1 MVKRQWLSRV
11 SLLLFTL
18 VVALAPLSLWAQ
30 TATLKG
36 TVTDAESKE
45 KLPGASVVVTSPGL
59 APTGAAADASGNFEV
74 PNLPAGSYT
83 ITVSFIG
90 YERKVLT
97 NVTLAAGET
106 KTVDI
111 AVEPSGISLN
121 PVVISAS
128 RRQEKAL
135 EAPAAVS
142 VVEATQLRGRPAT
155 TPTDYLRGLP
165 AVDVSTNGIAQ
176 SNVVVRGFNNI
187 FSTSL
192 LSLVDNRY
200 ANVPSLRLNAYNFI
214 PTTTEDIARIEVVS
228 GPGSALYGPNS
239 AGGVMH
245 IITRSPFESQGTTI
259 SIGGGGR
266 DFFNFSQRTPQGGH
280 NIYMTSLRHAGV
292 LGANIGYKISG
303 QYYQGED
310 WHNFDPA
317 EPATITPYRQT
328 TQGNQP
334 VSGPIKNTRDFNVEK
349 LAGEARLDFRLSND
363 ASLILSGGYNRA
375 SNLEL
380 TGIGAGQAKDWTYT
394 YAQARFLYK
403 DLFVQGFMNRSN
415 AGDTYLL
422 RDGALIVD
430 NSKLFVGQIQHGVA
444 LGSRQRFTYG
454 ADGILTRPDTDNT
467 INGRNETDDNINEVG
482 AYLQSETK
490 VSEQF
495 DLLLAARVDDHNRI
509 KDPVFSPRAAL
520 VFKPNQSHNL
530 RATYN
535 RAFSTPSSLNLFL
548 DISAGQDIFRFRQL
562 GLQSAFP
569 FDITTGARTQ
579 GVPASGFNFSR
590 SANGLPQFRSP
601 FAPAAA
607 AVGLNLTKSDYINL
621 NDPLFTNVMWGVGRN
636 VVLSQLVPQLSSLLA
651 AQGLPPATIQ
661 AITQQFVGIVPQQVS
676 GVNNVMRTINPTTGQ
691 ATLTT
696 DVTNVGQIKETTTQ
710 TFELGYKGIIN
721 KKLVLGVDV
730 YHSRIKDFV
739 GPLNNETPNVFLDPT
754 TLGASLGQ
762 QFGVALSNPANAQLA
777 AILLALDNPAL
788 PYGGNGNNTP
798 VDELARIFASGAA
811 QLPYGT
817 VSPQE
822 AFDPTAILLTYRNFG
837 NISLNGMDVNLTY
850 YASPRWVLSGNYSFV
865 TKNGFNIFKKP
876 NRVIYRNLD
885 GVTDIA
891 LNAPG
896 NKIMASMQYR
906 SPQHGYDVELR
917 GRYVEGFP
925 MDSGVFVGEVQTYLV
940 FDANFGYDLPFAAGT
955 RWSVNVQNMF
965 DIEHKE
971 FIGAPTLGRLIL
983 SRLTYTF

>member
-45 KLPGASVVVTSPGL
+45 KLPGASVAVTSTGL

-74 PNLPAGSYT
+74 PNLPAGTYT

-142 VVEATQLRGRPAT
+142 VLEATQIRGRAT
-155 TPTDYLRGLP
+155 TSPTDYLRGLP
-165 AVDVSTNGIAQ
+165 AVDISSNGISQ
-176 SNVVVRGFNNI
+176 SNVTVRGFNNI
-187 FSTSL
+187 FSGSL

-214 PTTTEDIARIEVVS
+214 PTTSEDISRIEVVS

-239 AGGVMH
+239 ASGVMH
-245 IITRSPFESQGTTI
+245 IITRSPFESQGTTL

-266 DFFNFSQRTPQGGH
+266 DFVNLSQREPQGGR
-280 NIYMTSLRHAGV
+280 NIYLTALRHAGL
-292 LGANIGYKISG
+292 LGHNVGYKISA
-303 QYYQGED
+303 QYYKGHD
-310 WHNFDPA
+310 WESSDPA
-317 EPATITPYRQT
+317 EPDSIQLYRQT
-328 TQGNQP
+328 TTGNVP
-334 VSGPIKNTRDFNVEK
+334 VGEKRLNSRDFDVEK
-349 LAGEARLDFRLSND
+349 IAAEGRMDFRLNNEST
-363 ASLILSGGYNRA
+363 LILSGGFNRA
-375 SNLEL
+375 SNIEY
-380 TGIGAGQAKDWTYT
+380 TGIGAGQAVDWTYS

-403 DLFVQGFMNRSN
+403 NLFVQGFVNQSN

-430 NSKLFVGQIQHGVA
+430 NSKLYVGQVQHSMMFGQ
-444 LGSRQRFTYG
+444 RQRFTYG
-454 ADGILTRPDTDNT
+454 VDALLTRPDTDNT
-467 INGRNETDDNINEVG
+467 INGRNENDDSSNEFG
-482 AYLQSETK
+482 AYVQSETQLSSK
-490 VSEQF
+490 L

-520 VFKPNQSHNL
+520 VFKPSTSHNF

-548 DISAGQDIFRFRQL
+548 DISAGQDIFGFRRL

-569 FDITTGARTQ
+569 FDITTDARTQ
-579 GVPASGFNFSR
+579 GVPKSGFNFSR

-601 FAPAAA
+601 FAPAA
-607 AVGLNLTKSDYINL
+607 GLSASTYINL
-621 NDPLFTNVMWGVGRN
+621 NDPAFTNVMWTVGKN
-636 VVLSQLVPQLSSLLA
+636 TVLSQLVPQFQQLLA
-651 AQGLPPATIQ
+651 SQGVPAPAIQ
-661 AITQQFVGIVPQQVS
+661 ALTQQFVGIVPAQV
-676 GVNNVMRTINPTTGQ
+676 NAQNIMRTINPTTRQ
-691 ATLTT
+691 ST
-696 DVTNVGQIKETTTQ
+696 VVQNVVNISQIKETTTQ
-710 TFELGYKGIIN
+710 SFELGYKGIIN
-721 KKLVLGVDV
+721 EKLVVGFDV
-730 YHSRIKDFV
+730 YHTRIKDFV
-739 GPLNNETPNVFLDPT
+739 GPLKNETPNVFLDPA

-762 QFGVALSNPANAQLA
+762 QFGVALSNPNNAQLA
-777 AILLALDNPAL
+777 AILLALDSPAL
-788 PYGGNGNNTP
+788 PYGGNGNGTP
-798 VDELARIFASGAA
+798 VDELATIFASGAA

-817 VSPQE
+817 VTPQE
-822 AFDPTAILLTYRNFG
+822 AYDPTAIILTYRNFG
-837 NISLNGMDVNLTY
+837 DISLNGMDMNLTY
-850 YASPRWVLSGNYSFV
+850 YASPKWVFAGNYSFV
-865 TKNGFNIFKKP
+865 TKNGFNLFKKP
-876 NRVIYRNLD
+876 NRVVYRNLD
-885 GVTDIA
+885 GVADIA

-896 NKIMASMQYR
+896 NKATLSIQYR
-906 SPQHGYDVELR
+906 APKRGYDVELR

-925 MDSGVFVGEVQTYLV
+925 MDSGAFVGEVQTYSV
-940 FDANFGYDLPFAAGT
+940 FDFNFGYDLPFAAGT
-955 RWSVNVQNMF
+955 RWSVNVQNIL
-965 DIEHKE
+965 DKEHKE
-971 FIGAPTLGRLIL
+971 FVGAPVLGRLIL

>member
-45 KLPGASVVVTSPGL
+45 KLPGASVAVTSPGL
-59 APTGAAADASGNFEV
+59 VPTGAAADASGNFEV
-74 PNLPAGSYT
+74 PNLPAGTYT

-142 VVEATQLRGRPAT
+142 VLEATQIRGRAT
-155 TPTDYLRGLP
+155 TSPTDYLRGLP
-165 AVDVSTNGIAQ
+165 AVDISSNGISQ
-176 SNVVVRGFNNI
+176 SNVTVRGFNNI
-187 FSTSL
+187 FSGSL

-214 PTTTEDIARIEVVS
+214 PTTSEDISRIEVVS

-239 AGGVMH
+239 ASGVMH
-245 IITRSPFESQGTTI
+245 IITRSPFESQGTTL

-266 DFFNFSQRTPQGGH
+266 DFVNLSQREPQGGR
-280 NIYMTSLRHAGV
+280 NIYLTALRHAGL
-292 LGANIGYKISG
+292 LGQNVGYKISA
-303 QYYQGED
+303 QYYKGRD
-310 WHNFDPA
+310 WESYDRA
-317 EPATITPYRQT
+317 EPDSIQLYRQT
-328 TQGNQP
+328 TTGNVP
-334 VSGPIKNTRDFNVEK
+334 VGEKRLNSRDFDVEK
-349 LAGEARLDFRLSND
+349 IGAEGRMDFRLNSE
-363 ASLILSGGYNRA
+363 STLILSGGFNRA
-375 SNLEL
+375 SNIEF
-380 TGIGAGQAKDWTYT
+380 TGIGAGQAVDWTYT

-403 DLFVQGFMNRSN
+403 NLFVQGFMNRSD

-430 NSKLFVGQIQHGVA
+430 NSKLYVGQIQHSMMFGP
-444 LGSRQRFTYG
+444 RQRFTYG
-454 ADGILTRPDTDNT
+454 MDALLTRPDTDNT
-467 INGRNETDDNINEVG
+467 INGRHEDDDNIDEFG
-482 AYLQSETK
+482 AYLQSETQLSSK
-490 VSEQF
+490 L
-495 DLLLAARVDDHNRI
+495 DLLLAARVDDHNRV

-520 VFKPNQSHNL
+520 VFKPTPSHNL

-548 DISAGQDIFRFRQL
+548 DISAGQDIFGL
-562 GLQSAFP
+562 GRLLNPVLGFSP
-569 FDITTGARTQ
+569 STNARTQ
-579 GVPASGFNFSR
+579 GVPATGFNFRR
-590 SANGLPQFRSP
+590 STNGLPQFRSP
-601 FAPAAA
+601 FAPVIGLSNSTYLDLNINNLVLMNTIWNIGRTGVLTNVRDTLTRRGFPADQVNAIVGLFD
-607 AVGLNLTKSDYINL
+607 AVGPRQIS
-621 NDPLFTNVMWGVGRN
+621 GVG
-636 VVLSQLVPQLSSLLA
+636 
-651 AQGLPPATIQ
+651 
-661 AITQQFVGIVPQQVS
+661 
-676 GVNNVMRTINPTTGQ
+676 NVMRTVNPTTRQ
-691 ATLTT
+691 STLVSNVV
-696 DVTNVGQIKETTTQ
+696 DVGRIKETTTQ

-721 KKLVLGVDV
+721 EKLVLGIDV

-739 GPLNNETPNVFLDPT
+739 GPLKNETPSVFLDPV
-754 TLGASLGQ
+754 TLGASLGPQ
-762 QFGVALSNPANAQLA
+762 IATTLANNPQLA
-777 AILLALDNPAL
+777 AALLLLDNPQSGF
-788 PYGGNGNNTP
+788 GGDGDGS
-798 VDELARIFASGAA
+798 VDDELTTIFTSGGAA
-811 QLPYGT
+811 VPFGT

-822 AFDPTAILLTYRNFG
+822 AIDPTAILLTYRNFG
-837 NISLNGMDVNLTY
+837 DISLNGMDMNLTY
-850 YASPRWVLSGNYSFV
+850 YASPKWVFAGNYSFV
-865 TKNGFNIFKKP
+865 TKNGFNLFKKP
-876 NRVIYRNLD
+876 NRVVYRNLD
-885 GVTDIA
+885 GVADIA

-896 NKIMASMQYR
+896 NKATLSIQYR
-906 SPQHGYDVELR
+906 APKRGYDVELR

-925 MDSGVFVGEVQTYLV
+925 MDSGAFVGEVQTYSV
-940 FDANFGYDLPFAAGT
+940 FDFNFGYDLPFAAGT
-955 RWSVNVQNMF
+955 RWSVNVQNIL
-965 DIEHKE
+965 DKEHKE
-971 FIGAPTLGRLIL
+971 FVGAPVLGRLIL